1 MFEIHEFGE
10 RRLGLDEKPLLGETL
25 RDSTGEF
32 YQHISVQ
39 LNWHKDDRDG
49 RFLLRSLT
57 EDTGRVATRQ
67 VKHQDKSFRRT
78 LSVRMKK
85 VFSKQEKKDRL
96 AESLQESDED
106 QTARP
111 ENGTPAGL
119 KRSLT
124 NPESVMERRRQ
135 QNRFI
140 PQSSLTLNYQ
150 ELGPIIV
157 KIQSDLPN
165 RNVPLLVIKI
175 APNDSAETVIH
186 NILVKYGLPYSLATD
201 FCLVHQAG
209 FTEQTLSPNDLP
221 FNYVNNIP
229 DSSLHLRKR
238 QFVAG
243 QGPHHGSVST
253 ISEPTSHYSSRKGSG
268 SSSQEWQSSP
278 QENPEEILPAVL
290 EFSDET
296 EHDFFSA
303 VITHLD
309 PTLVNFKLAPAYI
322 LYMATRFRASTLY
335 RPDIIPEVRAMRLT
349 QMLTG
354 VSRLVAE
361 VTQRSPG
368 CLHPPSLAFWL
379 SNASEFLHF
388 LRSDKHVHSYALEA
402 QEILTLVVEKT
413 FFQLVRLLQSELNL
427 VIPNLVSADAG
438 TDQKCSAGII
448 SVLNSAM
455 TVLRRCRVNASL
467 TIQLFSHLF
476 HHINREC
483 FNLLVRCDEVG
494 PLWGSRLVP
503 RVWKV
508 QGWSQAQGLELA
520 AECHL
525 ARLLQAAQL
534 LQSPPDTPEQAA
546 HLSSV
551 CCSLNSLQVTRL
563 LSLCQARQEM
573 MAVMARAAQRTVDS
587 LQEEEG
593 RRVELEEAG
602 LEQPLLVPR
611 DNYSSNIMRGVPS
624 GLAACLAPLQQA
636 GLCAFSVQPGSSGWW
651 NIYLH
656 TEDVCLSSRSEA
668 DWEETR
674 PELETILLSKDGGL
688 GLSIVAARGG
698 SMSSLAIFVKSVVP
712 GGAASRDGRLAAG
725 DQLVGC
731 NGESLVGVSQETA
744 AEIMREAGPRV
755 RLTVARSSAQ
765 QHGLSHLLSQPSPE
779 PPHKSGHQPPPSENY
794 INQAW
799 LSQSHQ
805 HLHTLPAPDRQ
816 TEVQYQNLA
825 QAWSNT
831 SRPLSLHLPPPVELL
846 RRDNL
851 PPLSSTNSAKINTGS
866 FRPIHPASSCE
877 KVEGRR
883 EMDRRTVMRRGPIR
897 KDGSIVLSPKP
908 SPAPSNLSN
917 NSDKE
922 NLALNDDV
930 FISKEVEL
938 INSEISKT
946 NTLARSVKKVSFQ
959 TEVVH
964 EISHDEAFK
973 EEQVDTNG
981 SRESIERT
989 EGPEEFL
996 DEALTMMNLN
1006 KIEVNGKSSVVGTQV
1021 LNKLSSIKYFL
1032 TILCFRK
1039 FTKIRGTGDFR

>member
-1 MFEIHEFGE
+1 
-10 RRLGLDEKPLLGETL
+10 
-25 RDSTGEF
+25 
-32 YQHISVQ
+32 
-39 LNWHKDDRDG
+39 
-49 RFLLRSLT
+49 
-57 EDTGRVATRQ
+57 
-67 VKHQDKSFRRT
+67 
-78 LSVRMKK
+78 MKK

-96 AESLQESDED
+96 AESPQESDED
-106 QTARP
+106 QMRRP
-111 ENGTPAGL
+111 DSSAGL

-124 NPESVMERRRQ
+124 NPESVLERRRQ

-209 FTEQTLSPNDLP
+209 FTEQSLSPSDLP
-221 FNYVNNIP
+221 FNYVSNIP

-238 QFVAG
+238 QFLAG
-243 QGPHHGSVST
+243 PGPGPHHGSVST
-253 ISEPTSHYSSRKGSG
+253 ISEPNSHYSSRKGSG
-268 SSSQEWQSSP
+268 SSSQEWQP
-278 QENPEEILPAVL
+278 AQETPEEILPAVL

-354 VSRLVAE
+354 VSRLVAD

-368 CLHPPSLAFWL
+368 CLHAPSLAFWL

-413 FFQLVRLLQSELNL
+413 FFQLVKLLQSELNL

-448 SVLNSAM
+448 SVLNSVM

-494 PLWGSRLVP
+494 PLWGRRLVP
-503 RVWKV
+503 RVWRL

-534 LQSPPDTPEQAA
+534 LQSPPDTADQAA

-563 LSLCQARQEM
+563 LSLCQARPEM
-573 MAVMARAAQRTVDS
+573 VAVMARAAQRTVNLR

-593 RRVELEEAG
+593 RRVELEEPG
-602 LEQPLLVPR
+602 LEQPLLIPR
-611 DNYSSNIMRGVPS
+611 DNYSSN
-624 GLAACLAPLQQA
+624 
-636 GLCAFSVQPGSSGWW
+636 
-651 NIYLH
+651 
-656 TEDVCLSSRSEA
+656 
-668 DWEETR
+668 
-674 PELETILLSKDGGL
+674 
-688 GLSIVAARGG
+688 
-698 SMSSLAIFVKSVVP
+698 
-712 GGAASRDGRLAAG
+712 
-725 DQLVGC
+725 
-731 NGESLVGVSQETA
+731 
-744 AEIMREAGPRV
+744 
-755 RLTVARSSAQ
+755 
-765 QHGLSHLLSQPSPE
+765 
-779 PPHKSGHQPPPSENY
+779 
-794 INQAW
+794 
-799 LSQSHQ
+799 
-805 HLHTLPAPDRQ
+805 
-816 TEVQYQNLA
+816 
-825 QAWSNT
+825 
-831 SRPLSLHLPPPVELL
+831 
-846 RRDNL
+846 
-851 PPLSSTNSAKINTGS
+851 
-866 FRPIHPASSCE
+866 
-877 KVEGRR
+877 
-883 EMDRRTVMRRGPIR
+883 
-897 KDGSIVLSPKP
+897 
-908 SPAPSNLSN
+908 
-917 NSDKE
+917 
-922 NLALNDDV
+922 
-930 FISKEVEL
+930 
-938 INSEISKT
+938 
-946 NTLARSVKKVSFQ
+946 KK
-959 TEVVH
+959 H
-964 EISHDEAFK
+964 
-973 EEQVDTNG
+973 
-981 SRESIERT
+981 R
-989 EGPEEFL
+989 
-996 DEALTMMNLN
+996 
-1006 KIEVNGKSSVVGTQV
+1006 
-1021 LNKLSSIKYFL
+1021 
-1032 TILCFRK
+1032 
-1039 FTKIRGTGDFR
+1039 